1 MCLPPLRVVT
11 RLTENVHIL
20 SVCADY
26 LQISGYRRGK
36 YGHFTE
42 KDVVKAL
49 CRIKLTELCL
59 M

>member
-1 MCLPPLRVVT
+1 MQMRLPPLRVVT

-36 YGHFTE
+36 YGH
-42 KDVVKAL
+42 
-49 CRIKLTELCL
+49 LTEIYHISLTYQKKN
-59 M
+59 